1 MAAITDKIT
10 SARDTTN
17 PITTTVASAR
27 SISGTSLSCVAL
39 DGWPTNTAVHF
50 ITYKKTTAGLI
61 DKTTQCDWKGIVSG
75 TTIGTLTLK
84 NGTDAGN
91 DVGDFVQMAP
101 TAAWEQDL
109 ADGITTSLN
118 QDGTLKNA
126 SVATTTIA
134 DSAVTTTKVADGAV
148 TAAKVATGI
157 QLPDKMY
164 YPYKFSAYLT
174 TGSFTGQSSAVKFD
188 STVFNTGSVY
198 SASTG
203 LFTAPVAGFYWF
215 AANLTYNTTSTSA
228 NAVSASLYKN
238 GSEILQGQ
246 KWIDVYGGSYSQSAF
261 VSGFLQLAA
270 NDTIA
275 VNGLSAN
282 STFAIAVGQTTTW
295 FQGLLL
301 CAT

>member
-91 DVGDFVQMAP
+91 DVGDFVQMGP

-118 QDGTLKNA
+118 QDGTLKNS
-126 SVATTTIA
+126 SVATATIA
-134 DSAVTTTKVADGAV
+134 DSAVTT
-148 TAAKVATGI
+148 AKVANGAITASKLATGA
-157 QLPDKMY
+157 LA
-164 YPYKFSAYLT
+164 AYVATLE
-174 TGSFTGQSSAVKFD
+174 
-188 STVFNTGSVY
+188 STA
-198 SASTG
+198 SASYVDLATTTDSVTVTIGANGLCLVSLYCGRYNNTNSGQALMSFVASGANTIVASDTYCIGEVNSGNFQFNGGAVHLLTG
-203 LFTAPVAGFYWF
+203 LTAGSTTFKAKYRAQTAG
-215 AANLTYNTTSTSA
+215 T
-228 NAVSASLYKN
+228 
-238 GSEILQGQ
+238 
-246 KWIDVYGGSYSQSAF
+246 AF
-261 VSGFLQLAA
+261 FINRRISVIPL
-270 NDTIA
+270 
-275 VNGLSAN
+275 
-282 STFAIAVGQTTTW
+282 
-295 FQGLLL
+295 
-301 CAT
+301 